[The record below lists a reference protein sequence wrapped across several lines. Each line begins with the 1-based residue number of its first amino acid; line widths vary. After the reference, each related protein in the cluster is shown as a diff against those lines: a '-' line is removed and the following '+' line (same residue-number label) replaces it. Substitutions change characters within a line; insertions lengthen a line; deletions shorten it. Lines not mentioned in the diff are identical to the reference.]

1 MRGIGE
7 KKQIDNA
14 TYTQSNLTKIDVE
27 NPELPLLLTEFKTS
41 HCSKQT

>member
-7 KKQIDNA
+7 EKQIDNA

-27 NPELPLLLTEFKTS
+27 YRKLTLLLTEFKT
-41 HCSKQT
+41 